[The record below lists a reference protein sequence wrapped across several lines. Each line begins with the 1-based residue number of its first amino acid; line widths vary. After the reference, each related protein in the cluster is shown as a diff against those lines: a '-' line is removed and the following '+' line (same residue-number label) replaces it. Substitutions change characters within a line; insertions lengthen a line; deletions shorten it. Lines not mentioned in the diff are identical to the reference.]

1 MAKRKTKKL
10 FDVEF
15 EQEVISSVVNHYIEG
30 IKPEELN
37 EKTVLS
43 AVEYG
48 VEMTIGRIMHEA
60 TPRIAETLKNEFP
73 GYRIT
78 VELIDDV
85 LENPLDIEDTE
96 AGLIINTKI
105 KQKVDF

>member
-1 MAKRKTKKL
+1 MAKRKTKKI

-15 EQEVISSVVNHYIEG
+15 EQAVMKSVIDHYIEG
-30 IKPEELN
+30 IAPEELT
-37 EKTVLS
+37 EK
-43 AVEYG
+43 AVIDAVAYG

-60 TPRIAETLKNEFP
+60 TGRIAQSLKNEFP

-78 VELIDDV
+78 IELIDDV

-96 AGLIINTKI
+96 TGLIINTKI
-105 KQKVDF
+105 KSKIDY

>member
-1 MAKRKTKKL
+1 MARKKKKL

-15 EQEVISSVVNHYIEG
+15 EQAVIKNVVDHYIEG
-30 IKPEELN
+30 IKPEELD
-37 EKTVLS
+37 EK
-43 AVEYG
+43 AVIDAVAYG

-60 TPRIAETLKNEFP
+60 TPRIAESLKNEFN

-78 VELIDDV
+78 VELIDDE
-85 LENPLDIEDTE
+85 LEKPLDIEDTE

-105 KQKVDF
+105 KNTVDF